1 MTTSVIIIILALL
14 ALVLMAVEVF
24 IVPGF
29 GLSGI
34 GAIVCIVA
42 AEFYIYADFGATAAF
57 LALLAFGV
65 LAVLMLW
72 WVGKSK
78 TIDKVSL
85 HSSIDS
91 TNATKEQLSVRVGD
105 EGVALTRLAL
115 IGNAEIMGKMVEV
128 KSSGKFIE
136 EGTPL
141 VVTYV
146 NEALILVEE
155 RNKA

>member
-1 MTTSVIIIILALL
+1 MTTSVVILILALL
-14 ALVLMAVEVF
+14 ALVLIAVEVF
-24 IVPGF
+24 IIPGF
-29 GLSGI
+29 GISGI
-34 GAIVCIVA
+34 GAIVCVVI
-42 AEFYIYADFGATAAF
+42 AEFLIYGEFGAWASFFSLMFFGLVTI
-57 LALLAFGV
+57 LL
-65 LAVLMLW
+65 MW

-91 TNATKEQLSVRVGD
+91 TNATKEQLSVKVGD

-115 IGNAEIMGKMVEV
+115 IGNAEIDGKMVEV

-146 NEALILVEE
+146 NEALVMVKE
-155 RNKA
+155 RK

>member
-1 MTTSVIIIILALL
+1 MTTGVVILILALL
-14 ALVLMAVEVF
+14 ALVLIAVEVF

-29 GLSGI
+29 GISGI
-34 GAIVCIVA
+34 GAIVCVVI
-42 AEFYIYADFGATAAF
+42 AEFLIYGEFGAWASF
-57 LALLAFGV
+57 FALMFFGLV
-65 LAVLMLW
+65 TILLMW

-91 TNATKEQLSVRVGD
+91 TNATKEQLSVKVGD

-115 IGNAEIMGKMVEV
+115 IGNAEIDGKMVEV
-128 KSSGKFIE
+128 KSTGNFIE

-141 VVTYV
+141 IVTYV
-146 NEALILVEE
+146 NEALVMVKE
-155 RNKA
+155 RK

>member
-1 MTTSVIIIILALL
+1 MTASIIILILAVL

-24 IVPGF
+24 VVPGF
-29 GLSGI
+29 GLFGI
-34 GAIVCIVA
+34 GSIICVA
-42 AEFYIYADFGATAAF
+42 VADFYIYGEFGAWAAF
-57 LALLAFGV
+57 LALAIFGV
-65 LAVLMLW
+65 FAVLMMW

-85 HSSIDS
+85 HSTIDS
-91 TNATKEQLSVRVGD
+91 TNATQEQLSVKVGD
-105 EGVALTRLAL
+105 EGIALTRLAL

-155 RNKA
+155 KK

>member
-1 MTTSVIIIILALL
+1 MTTGVIILILALL

-29 GLSGI
+29 GISGV
-34 GAIVCIVA
+34 GAIVCVVV
-42 AEFYIYADFGATAAF
+42 ADFFIYKEFGVWAAF
-57 LALLAFGV
+57 FALLVFGL

-78 TIDKVSL
+78 TIEKVSL
-85 HSSIDS
+85 HSTIDS
-91 TNATKEQLSVRVGD
+91 TNATKEQLSVHVGD

-155 RNKA
+155 KNKL

>member
-1 MTTSVIIIILALL
+1 MTTSVIIFILAIL
-14 ALVLMAVEVF
+14 ALVLLAVEVF

-29 GLSGI
+29 GISGI
-34 GAIVCIVA
+34 GAIVCVVA
-42 AEFYIYADFGATAAF
+42 AEFFIYNEFGAMAAF
-57 LALLAFGV
+57 LALLFFCV
-65 LAVLMLW
+65 LAALMLW

-85 HSSIDS
+85 HSTIDS
-91 TNATKEQLSVRVGD
+91 TNATADQLSVKVGD

-155 RNKA
+155 KK